1 MPAYTPRVIVTVNGV
16 RRQTLGGT
24 TVCGFLTS
32 FSTATVRFVYDTPKP
47 DPGDLLTVL
56 LGYDETGQ
64 QVAFVGEID
73 DTVRDYWPR
82 TRTVTASGTLARMQ
96 RGINVED
103 ESLPVDPTLLE
114 RPAYQAEGQT
124 DAAIVQALCDL
135 YAITTS
141 DIQADVGNG
150 GPRTFG
156 NIEPVRLAKNQP
168 AWSIVQDLDRLTFMV
183 TFNAPD
189 GTVRRLSVN
198 GIPSLPAI
206 TLVEAQTILRGTA
219 TETRKGIV
227 NAVTMRGLP
236 DAGGA
241 GVTPSAERRASS
253 RYIPAPPTYVPEEWQ
268 SPLAETEFVCDL
280 YASRRVGQL
289 NRLQGQTIVRP
300 SRGRPDIY
308 PAMSLALNAPDF
320 EYGPAAIFW
329 VAQVQHSWDAK
340 GISTDLTLNVAS
352 LAGGINPNQP
362 PVPLITITM
371 HKEVLDSGATIW
383 VVAADGRASYDPDG
397 VAIDLDPQHGITTYL
412 WSGSPVGPA
421 TPAGLPIATYVY
433 TSDPTGAQICLTVTD
448 TSLKLATAC
457 VTITATD
464 VARAMTRD
472 LWAAVTTD
480 LLFFAGAIGTWQSTL
495 IPAVGCCEI
504 AHPVYQ
510 LAWRAL
516 PGGTL
521 DKIVVGGDGTLA
533 AQLDVG
539 PAQVTAASINL
550 GVNGTGTRRAWAG
563 SADGKVWLSLADGD
577 AGSWVNVG
585 TIVAPTG
592 SADNVIRAIEESP
605 FQSGALLA
613 ICGPALFRSFDR
625 GVTWVQ
631 GKTYPDLALVATRLA
646 TGRFADLTV
655 DKSYQWL
662 CWAGTSANVA
672 ARLDE
677 ASDQEDV
684 DWPNAAKPAQPTG
697 LTIGATRPGL
707 YLTDVGGGGN
717 GRTWAIDDFTG
728 GGELVQRLYDVMLGA
743 PRHII
748 RDSTFDGTIYGA
760 AEFAIFKTDDYFLST
775 PLKLLDLS
783 TTPIGAASKDGK
795 MVGFGA
801 LHATVVPP
809 GEVILSLYGAAGGH
823 IIARRLP
830 TGSWAKLSDHPVS
843 DAAAAP
849 MISSTSGIV
858 HRPLLRCQN
867 RLFTW
872 LSAWGLTSGIA
883 FGAQN
888 GYYSDDWGVTWLP
901 LSLKAVQWLA
911 VDANGTTLY
920 ALNNNVADPPEGGGS
935 VQDRVDAI
943 HRSTD
948 NGATWTKMSDLPP
961 GFLNSSGGCTI
972 MCSQDTSGTVVL
984 LHGDG
989 FRISGNGGATFG
1001 ATFGP
1006 SSHVHF
1012 PYSGSFAR
1020 SPADNAQLVSIFNSG
1035 NHLIFYVPDNAT
1047 PGTLLFTNPDTLHE
1061 SYFADIQTI
1070 GGIVWLADGRLR
1082 YSTNGGATLS
1092 AATTPP
1098 DTVHD
1103 APHYGPAVHAL
1114 AGDTN
1119 DPTRIFFGGQPDGS
1133 PVAGVAYPA
1142 YWTYNID
1149 NGDWTDITTTHFADL
1164 GGMYY
1169 PLPYSMIVRPAG
1181 T

>member
-1 MPAYTPRVIVTVNGV
+1 MPAYTPRVIVTINGV

-32 FSTATVRFVYDTPKP
+32 FSTATVRFAYNTPKP

-73 DTVRDYWPR
+73 DNVRDYWPR

-103 ESLPVDPTLLE
+103 TSLPVDPTLLE
-114 RPAYQAEGQT
+114 RPAYQAIGQT

-135 YAITTS
+135 YDITTS

-168 AWSIVQDLDRLTFMV
+168 AWSLVQDLDRLTFMV

-198 GIPSLPAI
+198 GIPSFPAL
-206 TLVEAQTILRGTA
+206 TLVEAQTLLRGTA

-241 GVTPSAERRASS
+241 GVTPSAERRAPSG
-253 RYIPAPPTYVPEEWQ
+253 YIPAPPTYVPEEWQ
-268 SPLAETEFVCDL
+268 SSLAETEFACDL

-300 SRGRPDIY
+300 ERARPDIY
-308 PAMSLALNAPDF
+308 PAMSLAIRRPDF
-320 EYGPAAIFW
+320 EYGTTTIFW

-340 GISTDLTLNVAS
+340 SISTDLTLNVAS
-352 LAGGINPNQP
+352 LAGGVNPNQP
-362 PVPLITITM
+362 PVPLITIKM

-421 TPAGLPIATYVY
+421 TPAGLPIATYIY

-480 LLFFAGAIGTWQSTL
+480 LLFFSGTRGAWQSTL

-521 DKIVVGGDGTLA
+521 DKIVVDGDGNLT
-533 AQLDVG
+533 AQLNVG

-550 GVNGTGTRRAWAG
+550 GVNGTGSRRAWAG
-563 SADGKVWLSLADGD
+563 SSDGKVWLSVADGD
-577 AGSWVNVG
+577 AGSWVHVG
-585 TIVAPTG
+585 TIPLVAG
-592 SADNVIRAIEESP
+592 ASDRAIRAIEESP
-605 FQSGALLA
+605 FRSGALLA
-613 ICGPALFRSFDR
+613 ISGPALWRSFDR
-625 GVTWVQ
+625 GATWVQ
-631 GKTYPDLALVATRLA
+631 GKTYPDLALLATRLA

-655 DKSYQWL
+655 DKSYQWV

-672 ARLDE
+672 SRIDE

-684 DWPNAAKPAQPTG
+684 DWPTAAKPAQPTG
-697 LTIGATRPGL
+697 MTIGATRPGL

-717 GRTWAIDDFTG
+717 GRTWAIDNFTG
-728 GGELVQRLYDVMLGA
+728 GGELVERLYDVMFGA

-748 RDSTFDGTIYGA
+748 RDSEFDGTIYGA
-760 AEFAIFKTDDYFLST
+760 AEFAIFKTDDYFLTT
-775 PLKLLDLS
+775 PLKLLDLN

-801 LHATVVPP
+801 LQATVTPP
-809 GEVILSLYGAAGGH
+809 GDL
-823 IIARRLP
+823 IISSGTDTALNWIIRRTP
-830 TGSWAKLSDHPVS
+830 QGSWSKLSDHPVS
-843 DAAAAP
+843 VAAQAA
-849 MISSTSGIV
+849 MTDGSSSTVI
-858 HRPLLRCQN
+858 RPLLRCQS

-872 LSAWGLTSGIA
+872 LAVWGQTSGVF

-888 GYYSDDWGVTWLP
+888 AYYSDDWGVTWQP
-901 LSLKAVQWLA
+901 LSLKAVNWLA

-920 ALNNNVADPPEGGGS
+920 ALHNAGADPPPGAGS
-935 VQDRVDAI
+935 LNNRVDAI
-943 HRSTD
+943 SRSTD
-948 NGATWTKMSDLPP
+948 NGVTWTKMSDLPA
-961 GFLNSSGGCTI
+961 GFLNTSGGCTI
-972 MCSQDTSGTVVL
+972 TCSQDTPGLVVL
-984 LHGDG
+984 MHGDG
-989 FRISGNGGATFG
+989 YRLSGNGGATFG

-1006 SSHVHF
+1006 GSHTHF
-1012 PYSGSFAR
+1012 PYSGALAR
-1020 SPADNAQLVSIFNSG
+1020 SPQDDALVGFVFNSG
-1035 NHLIFYVPDNAT
+1035 HHLLFYTRDNDPTA
-1047 PGTLLFTNPDTLHE
+1047 GTLLLDDATSE
-1061 SYFADIQTI
+1061 GYVADVKTI
-1070 GGIVWLADGRLR
+1070 GGIVWIADGKLR
-1082 YSTNGGATLS
+1082 YSTNGGSAVSGPLS
-1092 AATTPP
+1092 PPVPGGAPVGFAPGTNAVAADPNDSTRVFAGGTS
-1098 DTVHD
+1098 
-1103 APHYGPAVHAL
+1103 L
-1114 AGDTN
+1114 A
-1119 DPTRIFFGGQPDGS
+1119 
-1133 PVAGVAYPA
+1133 PVAGGTPYPA
-1142 YWTYNID
+1142 YWTYTID
-1149 NGDWTDITTTHFADL
+1149 NGDWVDITTTHFADL
-1164 GGMYY
+1164 GDMMHY
-1169 PLPYSMIVRPAG
+1169 PYVYGMIVRPAG